1 MSLICFKHPSY
12 SGNSAPVLSCN
23 TCCKI
28 FVDEIK
34 AHHTRNTEDF
44 KPAEWLKQKS
54 KEARQAIADTQPAPI
69 AVNES
74 KYNFRPE
81 TI

>member
-1 MSLICFKHPSY
+1 MNLICFKHPGY

-34 AHHTRNTEDF
+34 AQNTRSTSDF
-44 KPAEWLKQKS
+44 KPAEWLRQKS
-54 KEARQAIADTQPAPI
+54 KEARDAVPVAEPKAM

-74 KYNFRPE
+74 NYNFRPE